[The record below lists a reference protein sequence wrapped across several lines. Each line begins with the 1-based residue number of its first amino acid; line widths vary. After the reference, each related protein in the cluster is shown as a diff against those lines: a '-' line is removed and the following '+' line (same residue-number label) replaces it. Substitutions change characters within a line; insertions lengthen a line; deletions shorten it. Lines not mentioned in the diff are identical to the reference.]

1 MFIAFPSDLGF
12 STLPRMIRRPPPCG
26 RNGGGSVP
34 HPSAAAAL
42 PRASRAGGVFVAW
55 GGPRFPARRTTFAR
69 LIWLARARRG
79 NTVPEMT
86 GKWFTWG
93 DAAASRCYRIVHHA
107 REIARW
113 IRCSRPISGGPIWGM
128 RKGRGGDEAALPR
141 SAGDARISNNIET
154 GMTMAAGQKKTAPKR
169 GATNA
174 RRGRPP
180 SRSAQ
185 PKAKAAPPAQ
195 RTMPTRKIAQ
205 KAARSQTQTKR
216 VPSNR
221 TAAQID
227 PVLAAQFESMAQELG
242 QIPEIR
248 TELKDLRRLVDALTG
263 MVEGLVAN
271 QRAQGGDPEPEV
283 PPRSTALRR
292 RAPMSLTPPMISV
305 CRRRQSPRRQPSK
318 ARIGTDARLKSGP
331 LAKRERN

>member
-1 MFIAFPSDLGF
+1 MMREPL
-12 STLPRMIRRPPPCG
+12 PCG

-69 LIWLARARRG
+69 LIRSARARRG
-79 NTVPEMT
+79 NTVPDMP
-86 GKWFTWG
+86 GKWFTRG

-180 SRSAQ
+180 ASR
-185 PKAKAAPPAQ
+185 
-195 RTMPTRKIAQ
+195 RNRK
-205 KAARSQTQTKR
+205 
-216 VPSNR
+216 P
-221 TAAQID
+221 
-227 PVLAAQFESMAQELG
+227 
-242 QIPEIR
+242 
-248 TELKDLRRLVDALTG
+248 RR
-263 MVEGLVAN
+263 
-271 QRAQGGDPEPEV
+271 
-283 PPRSTALRR
+283 LRR
-292 RAPMSLTPPMISV
+292 RSARCQPERL
-305 CRRRQSPRRQPSK
+305 RRRLRAARRRRNGCHQT
-318 ARIGTDARLKSGP
+318 ARRPKLTLFSGRSLNRWHRSWDRSLKSV
-331 LAKRERN
+331 LS

>member
-1 MFIAFPSDLGF
+1 MAARDVYRFPLGF
-12 STLPRMIRRPPPCG
+12 GIFDPSPHDTTASAVWPKRRRFSSSPVSRSG
-26 RNGGGSVP
+26 
-34 HPSAAAAL
+34 AAAGLASGWCLRGVGRTAL
-42 PRASRAGGVFVAW
+42 PGEAHHICPTDLVSPSG
-55 GGPRFPARRTTFAR
+55 
-69 LIWLARARRG
+69 RG

-180 SRSAQ
+180 AGR
-185 PKAKAAPPAQ
+185 
-195 RTMPTRKIAQ
+195 RNRK
-205 KAARSQTQTKR
+205 
-216 VPSNR
+216 P
-221 TAAQID
+221 
-227 PVLAAQFESMAQELG
+227 
-242 QIPEIR
+242 
-248 TELKDLRRLVDALTG
+248 RR
-263 MVEGLVAN
+263 
-271 QRAQGGDPEPEV
+271 
-283 PPRSTALRR
+283 LRR
-292 RAPMSLTPPMISV
+292 RSARCQPERL
-305 CRRRQSPRRQPSK
+305 RRRLRAARRRRNGCHQT
-318 ARIGTDARLKSGP
+318 ARRPKLTLFSRRSLNRWHRSWDRSLKSVP
-331 LAKRERN
+331 S